1 MGGKSPV
8 TRLARLAQLFSQ
20 MASSSAKKELLE
32 VEGVLVALV
41 IEGCEGDGR
50 SARLARM
57 RQLLAAAG
65 LRGGRLDRVLSRHA
79 TRITHALLSPPLE
92 AAVEA
97 ARVELALRRRRRQEH
112 SWAMMLA
119 ARRIEAASRA
129 ASVERFRSRFKP
141 EE

>member
-1 MGGKSPV
+1 M
-8 TRLARLAQLFSQ
+8 TRLARLAQLHCK
-20 MASSSAKKELLE
+20 MTATGVKKNLLE
-32 VEGVLVALV
+32 LEGVLVALV
-41 IEGCEGDGR
+41 IEGCEGDGS

-79 TRITHALLSPPLE
+79 TRITDALLSPPLE

-97 ARVELALRRRRRQEH
+97 ARVELAHRRRRRQEH
-112 SWAMMLA
+112 SWAKVLA

-129 ASVERFRSRFKP
+129 ASLQRFRSRFKP